1 MAGPLDELVAA
12 GVGAWSSVAQAWI
25 KAVNDIVVAWLDLA
39 DVESGR
45 RSFNKEPVVVPAQQ
59 APTDL
64 HPGPFSNW
72 DRDHIPP
79 EALAVV
85 PAGVKAGEATEVLLV
100 VQPPEG
106 ACSGTYT
113 GSLCDPNGAC
123 LLDEIGVYVVGDTPP
138 LRR

>member
-1 MAGPLDELVAA
+1 MAGPLDDLVAA
-12 GVGAWSSVAQAWI
+12 GVRAWLSVAQAWI
-25 KAVNDIVVAWLDLA
+25 KAANDIVVVWLDLA

-45 RSFNKEPVVVPAQQ
+45 RSFNKEAVMVPAQQ

-72 DRDHIPP
+72 DRDQLPP

-85 PAGVKAGEATEVLLV
+85 PAGVKAGVATEVLLV

-113 GSLCDPNGAC
+113 GSLCDTNGAC

-138 LRR
+138 

>member
-1 MAGPLDELVAA
+1 MARPLDDLVAA
-12 GVGAWSSVAQAWI
+12 GVRAWLSVAQAWT
-25 KAVNDIVVAWLDLA
+25 KAANDIVVVWLDLA

-45 RSFNKEPVVVPAQQ
+45 RSFNKESVMLPAQQ

-72 DRDHIPP
+72 DRDQLPP
-79 EALAVV
+79 GALAVV
-85 PAGVKAGEATEVLLV
+85 PAGVEAGVATEVLLV

-138 LRR
+138 

>member
-25 KAVNDIVVAWLDLA
+25 KAANDIVVAWLDLA

-45 RSFNKEPVVVPAQQ
+45 RSFNKEAVVVPAQQ

-85 PAGVKAGEATEVLLV
+85 PAGVEAGEATEVLLV

-138 LRR
+138 

>member
-1 MAGPLDELVAA
+1 MAGPLDDLVAA
-12 GVGAWSSVAQAWI
+12 GVRAWLSVAQAWT
-25 KAVNDIVVAWLDLA
+25 KAANDIVVAWLDLA

-45 RSFNKEPVVVPAQQ
+45 RSFNKEAVTVPAQQ
-59 APTDL
+59 DPTDL

-72 DRDHIPP
+72 DRDQLPP
-79 EALAVV
+79 GALAVV
-85 PAGVKAGEATEVLLV
+85 PAGVEAGVATEVLLV

-123 LLDEIGVYVVGDTPP
+123 LLDEIGIYVVGDTPP
-138 LRR
+138 

>member
-25 KAVNDIVVAWLDLA
+25 KAANDIVVAWLDLA

-45 RSFNKEPVVVPAQQ
+45 RSFNKEAVVVPAQQ

-106 ACSGTYT
+106 TCSGTYT

-138 LRR
+138 

>member
-25 KAVNDIVVAWLDLA
+25 KAANDIVVAWLDLA

-64 HPGPFSNW
+64 QPGPFSNW

-138 LRR
+138 